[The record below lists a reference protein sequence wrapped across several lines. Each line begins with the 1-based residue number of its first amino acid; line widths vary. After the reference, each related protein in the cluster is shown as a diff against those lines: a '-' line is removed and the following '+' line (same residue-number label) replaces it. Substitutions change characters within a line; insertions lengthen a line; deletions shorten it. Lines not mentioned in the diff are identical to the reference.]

1 MAPLDSLHSL
11 VYQALPNVPIIDVVD
26 VLRGHPE
33 MYRMGDT
40 HLSDLGNKIAGEYVG
55 EKLARLLRTTGLG
68 GS

>member
-1 MAPLDSLHSL
+1 
-11 VYQALPNVPIIDVVD
+11 
-26 VLRGHPE
+26 

-55 EKLARLLRTTGLG
+55 EKLVGLLRTTGLG